1 MGAARDPFPVR
12 RSAARGSICCRAP
25 NKRNPIDCDPTSVC
39 VFVCVRACASLFVRH
54 INYGRRGRTDLG
66 RRRPFGSE
74 AAAAAPVRLITRRLS
89 SPPLS
94 SLYHIGSLRI
104 ACGLPLVARA
114 PLCCSSRLWPKSD
127 QSRHR
132 CLRLIIN
139 SVCVSLSRS
148 VPHCSAHNY
157 ATRRARLLSSE
168 QASAQIGSHRQL
180 VWYQTRPTDRAHR
193 LSVST

>member
-1 MGAARDPFPVR
+1 M
-12 RSAARGSICCRAP
+12 
-25 NKRNPIDCDPTSVC
+25 
-39 VFVCVRACASLFVRH
+39 
-54 INYGRRGRTDLG
+54 
-66 RRRPFGSE
+66 
-74 AAAAAPVRLITRRLS
+74 ITRRLS

-168 QASAQIGSHRQL
+168 QASAQIGSHRRL
-180 VWYQTRPTDRAHR
+180 VWYKTDRSSAQVVSVHLSAHLCAISREPCACARAREARSRRGHAGVRRARARSPGARQRVRARR
-193 LSVST
+193 LRHNGERATNND